1 MLTRKICSFLLC
13 CAVIVS
19 FSLPISAFGQFASDD
34 EVTGAEVT
42 NGLANE
48 PDSSDKDPFLFITGA
63 DPTLVDSFYSV
74 SDEILAA
81 STEELLSYF
90 LGSLAERKIYP
101 FASTQY
107 VEERSRDFSNHPA
120 FIELLSRGDL
130 LPALRSYESALEG
143 YEESREY
150 EFFQEFIEHP
160 AFKQAFANSSEL
172 TGE

>member
-13 CAVIVS
+13 FTIIISVS
-19 FSLPISAFGQFASDD
+19 LSLWALGQLALRD

-48 PDSSDKDPFLFITGA
+48 PDSSDKDPFLFITNA
-63 DPTLVDSFYSV
+63 DPTLVDPFYSV
-74 SDEILAA
+74 SDEMLAA

-130 LPALRSYESALEG
+130 LPALRNYESALEG
-143 YEESREY
+143 REESREY

-160 AFKQAFANSSEL
+160 AFKQAFADFSEL
-172 TGE
+172 